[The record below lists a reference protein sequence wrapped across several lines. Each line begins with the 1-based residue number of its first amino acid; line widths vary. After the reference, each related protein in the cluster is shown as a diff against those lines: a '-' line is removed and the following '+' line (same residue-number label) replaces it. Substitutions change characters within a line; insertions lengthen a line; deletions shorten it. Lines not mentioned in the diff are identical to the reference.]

1 MRITVVAALALLLLA
16 TAAAAR
22 PKPLPLQDGYCLT
35 KAERAKAVRFRA
47 GDGVRLLGVQLGTG
61 TTGVVLGHE
70 NRANLC
76 SWIPFARTLARNGI
90 RVLAFDH
97 RGFGSSAR
105 GPARYQSDVRGAI
118 AELRRRGATRI
129 VAGGASMGGTAAIVG
144 GVAAD
149 ADAVF
154 GLSPPAEFAG
164 LDAVAAV
171 RTYDRPLLV
180 AAGAL
185 EPDFP
190 DEAKRIVDASPAA
203 DKTLELPQTGFH
215 GTDILTDRA
224 AAGLRAKL
232 VAFVRGPGR

>member
-1 MRITVVAALALLLLA
+1 MRTAA
-16 TAAAAR
+16 TASRPANSAGGER
-22 PKPLPLQDGYCLT
+22 PKT
-35 KAERAKAVRFRA
+35 A
-47 GDGVRLLGVQLGTG
+47 
-61 TTGVVLGHE
+61 
-70 NRANLC
+70 
-76 SWIPFARTLARNGI
+76 
-90 RVLAFDH
+90 
-97 RGFGSSAR
+97 SA
-105 GPARYQSDVRGAI
+105 
-118 AELRRRGATRI
+118 L
-129 VAGGASMGGTAAIVG
+129 AAIVG
-144 GVAAD
+144 GIAAN

-190 DEAKRIVDASPAA
+190 DEARRIVEASPAT
-203 DKTLELPQTGFH
+203 DKSLELPRTGFH

-232 VAFVRGPGR
+232 VAFVRG